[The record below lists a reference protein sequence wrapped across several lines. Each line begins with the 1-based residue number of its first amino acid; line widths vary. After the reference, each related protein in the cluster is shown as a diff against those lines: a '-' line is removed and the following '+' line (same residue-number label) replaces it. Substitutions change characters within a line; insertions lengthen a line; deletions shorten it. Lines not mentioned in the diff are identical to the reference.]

1 MVSRMCNLRPWRE
14 NNEKCQKLFEEI
26 MIKNFPK
33 LKEDNKPQVQE
44 AQNAP
49 NWVYKNKNTPGHI
62 NFIQLKIEN
71 F

>member
-1 MVSRMCNLRPWRE
+1 
-14 NNEKCQKLFEEI
+14 

-71 F
+71 FLRQPRKGLNHNFLIKYYATQKKTQ